1 MPSCIFFISR
11 LFSFRCW
18 NRFSLFIASSWSLSD
33 LFFYNQNQIF
43 YNFTICFL
51 LLFITGEFSFLTS
64 NNRFLVTIFTNV
76 HFLKHQQMIYE
87 FMNFLFW
94 SNYWFYLLLILNIL
108 NSYIVRFSC
117 TGWSWLLLTKSV
129 IFLNKQSLQTHL
141 CFKRYDACRLPSS
154 LLEVCYIPNFIFCT
168 ALENFFVT
176 HLFFWLEGLSFAT
189 DEQSLSEEFAKFGQ
203 VVECTV
209 PFHNL
214 YHLTVY
220 ALVFFPHLLLF
231 HAAKVIMDRETGRS
245 RGFGFVSFTSPEEAN
260 AAISGLDG
268 KVCSMNILEHVN
280 F

>member
-1 MPSCIFFISR
+1 M
-11 LFSFRCW
+11 
-18 NRFSLFIASSWSLSD
+18 
-33 LFFYNQNQIF
+33 
-43 YNFTICFL
+43 
-51 LLFITGEFSFLTS
+51 
-64 NNRFLVTIFTNV
+64 
-76 HFLKHQQMIYE
+76 
-87 FMNFLFW
+87 
-94 SNYWFYLLLILNIL
+94 
-108 NSYIVRFSC
+108 
-117 TGWSWLLLTKSV
+117 
-129 IFLNKQSLQTHL
+129 
-141 CFKRYDACRLPSS
+141 
-154 LLEVCYIPNFIFCT
+154 
-168 ALENFFVT
+168 
-176 HLFFWLEGLSFAT
+176 
-189 DEQSLSEEFAKFGQ
+189 SEEFAKFGQ